1 MVVVVAGDDVLAGVI
16 AGFPQL
22 NPPKPPP
29 TGVLGL
35 EAEAPACPRAPKPV
49 FVASVVCVPIAP

>member
-1 MVVVVAGDDVLAGVI
+1 MPVGVEGGGLPVVDGAT
-16 AGFPQL
+16 GFPQL

-35 EAEAPACPRAPKPV
+35 DAAAA
-49 FVASVVCVPIAP
+49 